1 MGRGD
6 RRLKVG
12 RLVRHM
18 AEAALAGLLL
28 TGAAVAE
35 VCRVDSVTLRGEWG
49 KARFSVEVADDTAER
64 AKGLMH
70 RRSLPLSAGMLFI
83 YERPQPL
90 NFWMRNTLIPLDLL
104 FIDER
109 GVVQKIHHS
118 AKPLDETPI
127 PGGDDLLSV
136 LEINGGLS
144 KRLGI
149 TEGSEIRHPAFA
161 SNTPAWPC

>member
-12 RLVRHM
+12 RLARYM
-18 AEAALAGLLL
+18 SGAALAGLLL

-35 VCRVDSVTLRGEWG
+35 VCRIDSVTLRGEWG

-109 GVVQKIHHS
+109 GVVQKIQQ
-118 AKPLDETPI
+118 D
-127 PGGDDLLSV
+127 
-136 LEINGGLS
+136 
-144 KRLGI
+144 
-149 TEGSEIRHPAFA
+149 F
-161 SNTPAWPC
+161 